1 VEDLPEQLTR
11 VQAMW
16 DDALALLTPAAC
28 WTVLPVGEFLAKLA
42 PEARES
48 AALQRWVA
56 DCNRVALLAVSLG
69 ENLERQARE
78 LIQQRESFAGYIL
91 DRMGSYL
98 AESWMSVLDRHVEEA
113 LREQGYCCTR
123 RYSPG
128 YSDTPLEM
136 QDLFLEF
143 AQRSIPYLRL
153 SDAHVLLPEK
163 SVFALK
169 GVAEGRSDER
179 TVCES
184 SNESAEEGSGAH

>member
-1 VEDLPEQLTR
+1 
-11 VQAMW
+11 M
-16 DDALALLTPAAC
+16 
-28 WTVLPVGEFLAKLA
+28 GEFLAKL
-42 PEARES
+42 PCEAHES
-48 AALQRWVA
+48 TALQRWIA
-56 DCNRVALLAVSLG
+56 DCNSVALLAVSLG

-78 LIQQRESFAGYIL
+78 LIQQREGFAGYIL

-98 AESWMSVLDRHVEEA
+98 AESWMSVLDRHVEQA
-113 LREQGYCCTR
+113 LREEGCCCTR

-128 YSDTPLEM
+128 YSDTPLQM

-169 GVAEGRSDER
+169 GVTECSGDEK
-179 TVCES
+179 TGSQS
-184 SNESAEEGSGAH
+184 SNHSAEERGGAH